1 MRRVAAGGGIILVMV
16 SLVLIFILA
25 VIIYRTL
32 AAIWL
37 FNNAGTK
44 AQTEN
49 IKSLPTK
56 SNQ

>member
-1 MRRVAAGGGIILVMV
+1 MNLQI

-37 FNNAGTK
+37 FNEPHTRKFAPMLASTSGAMVRRQRETV
-44 AQTEN
+44 
-49 IKSLPTK
+49 L
-56 SNQ
+56 